1 MRVVALIP
9 GGVSEQILF
18 FPTLDGIKRNYPEAS
33 IDVVVEPRSKGAY
46 RVCKSVNEVLAFDFQ
61 DRSSLA
67 DWANLVGNLRDREY
81 EAVITLE
88 QRWVIRLL
96 LWLCGIPTRVGFI
109 NNGNGTGFLTNT
121 VPMKTEQYVAK
132 TYHDLL
138 SALEIKSEFSEL
150 TVNLPKSDIDWAQE
164 TQKRLGVS
172 AGYILIDV
180 EGGYPAQSWKSVIQ
194 DILQKQ
200 SGMPVILI
208 KGEGS
213 NDLIRDLIQSI
224 PEIKTT
230 SPEDIGKLAAMIA
243 GANLMLCATGLAM
256 HLSVG
261 VQTYTLALFGAEE
274 PAKLLPQSDKFIA
287 IKSPS
292 EKISAILPE
301 TVLAKIWG
309 G

>member
-1 MRVVALIP
+1 MRIVALIP

-18 FPTLDGIKRNYPEAS
+18 FPTLDGIKRNYPQAS

-96 LWLCGIPTRVGFI
+96 LWLSGIPTRVGFSV
-109 NNGNGTGFLTNT
+109 NGTGFLTNT
-121 VPMKTEQYVAK
+121 VPMKTEQYIAK

-138 SALEIKSEFSEL
+138 SAFGIKSEFSEL
-150 TVNLPKSDIDWAQE
+150 TVNVPKSDIDWAQTE
-164 TQKRLGVS
+164 QKRLGVN

-180 EGGYPAQSWKSVIQ
+180 DGGYPTESWKSIIQ

-200 SGMPVILI
+200 PEMSVIVM
-208 KGEGS
+208 KGEDN
-213 NDLIRDLIQSI
+213 NDLIRNLIQSI

-230 SPEDIGKLAAMIA
+230 SPEDIGKFAAMIA
-243 GANLMLCATGLAM
+243 GANLMLCTTTWAM

-261 VQTYTLALFGAEE
+261 VQTYTLALFGADE
-274 PAKLLPQSDKFIA
+274 PAKLLPKSDKFLA

-292 EKISAILPE
+292 EKISGIAPE